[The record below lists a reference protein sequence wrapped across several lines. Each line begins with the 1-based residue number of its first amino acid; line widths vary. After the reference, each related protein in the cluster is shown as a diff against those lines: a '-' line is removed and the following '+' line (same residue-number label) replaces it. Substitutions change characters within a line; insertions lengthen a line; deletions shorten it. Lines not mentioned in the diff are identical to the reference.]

1 MRLEPSSGPCAEGGS
16 PAGRDSGW
24 DQGGHYDEYQ
34 DRHPRN
40 GSAPCLD
47 DALLRAPLPP
57 STSRERS
64 TARLGPLPA
73 GALTPRR
80 LPRPGG
86 TELRHVPPHCSRDL
100 GHRHGAGSGHLPR
113 LQPPT
118 CSRSVSGVGL
128 GLSLCGFFTLFT
140 AVSRPQLYCRSS
152 LCDFRLLSVNVSFP
166 SFPLFL
172 AHPRAMGPFLAGGA
186 RSMPVTRT
194 RSTGPTVPAFRALH
208 PETLLLLRA
217 ARRRELPEVAP

>member
-1 MRLEPSSGPCAEGGS
+1 MTNNGRRGLCSVPGLFGSVDALRLEPSSGPCAEGGS

-86 TELRHVPPHCSRDL
+86 TELRHVPPRCSRDL
-100 GHRHGAGSGHLPR
+100 GHGPGAGSGHLPR

-118 CSRSVSGVGL
+118 CSRPVSGVGL
-128 GLSLCGFFTLFT
+128 GLFCMRFF
-140 AVSRPQLYCRSS
+140 
-152 LCDFRLLSVNVSFP
+152 
-166 SFPLFL
+166 
-172 AHPRAMGPFLAGGA
+172 
-186 RSMPVTRT
+186 
-194 RSTGPTVPAFRALH
+194 
-208 PETLLLLRA
+208 
-217 ARRRELPEVAP
+217 